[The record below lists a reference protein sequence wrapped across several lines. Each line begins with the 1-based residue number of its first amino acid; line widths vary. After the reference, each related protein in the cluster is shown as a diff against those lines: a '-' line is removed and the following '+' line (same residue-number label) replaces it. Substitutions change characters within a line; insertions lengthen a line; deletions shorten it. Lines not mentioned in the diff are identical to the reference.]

1 VTATTT
7 PTARRAWIAVAIA
20 TVATLLARLVLARS
34 VVSPFIFQDEGG
46 YVGVA
51 RLLAGDPPS
60 LYGPTYLP
68 GWGVLLAPAA
78 ALLDPDA
85 LHTAAQVVDAVVA
98 AATIPVLHLLGRRL
112 AGTPPWVSA
121 VAAVAGGL
129 TAASVLQAT
138 MLLPEALLTLVVA
151 LAVLALHA
159 ALVAGTATRAAV
171 AGAVAGASYAIHPR
185 ALVVVVA
192 VLVVAAVAW
201 RTRGLTAGAAGALAG
216 SAVVVAG
223 GAQLAHAWAT
233 SQLYRSGTQPSLAGS
248 PLGALGEP
256 VGSAVIAL
264 GQSWYLVVASLGLGA
279 LGLVAA
285 AHLGWSQRTA
295 PAGLAATFVVLGVA
309 GSLVLGTI
317 GSYEVGAGTSVGRA
331 DLPLYGRYLEQ
342 WTPVL
347 VVLAP
352 ALARRWARLAVPAT
366 GVGVVVGALALHAR
380 YDDEVWRSPIA
391 WHNVAALRVPVEAF
405 GRDHV
410 VATGVAA
417 GIAITVLGLL
427 ATAGADRRW
436 WVVPLG
442 TVVAVNV
449 ASGTILVRDWAG
461 PASEAWAAR
470 HELGEL
476 AAPAAA
482 TVWIDLDEDFH
493 VHWAYN
499 AQFWHP
505 DLAVAYYE
513 GAPPPQAVLVAG
525 SPSTPPEP
533 GATLLATEPDGTV
546 GLWDTAR

>member
-1 VTATTT
+1 VTA
-7 PTARRAWIAVAIA
+7 ARRAWIAVAIA
-20 TVATLLARLVLARS
+20 TVATLIARLVLARS

-51 RLLAGDPPS
+51 RLLAGDAPS

-68 GWGVLLAPAA
+68 LWGVLLAPAA
-78 ALLDPDA
+78 AALDPGA
-85 LHTAAQVVDAVVA
+85 LHTAAQVLNALVA
-98 AATIPVLHLLGRRL
+98 AATIPVLHLLGRRV

-121 VAAVAGGL
+121 AAAVAGGL

-138 MLLPEALLTLVVA
+138 MLLPEALLALTVA
-151 LAVLALHA
+151 AVVLALHA
-159 ALVAGTATRAAV
+159 ALGDRRVGPAV
-171 AGAVAGASYAIHPR
+171 
-185 ALVVVVA
+185 
-192 VLVVAAVAW
+192 
-201 RTRGLTAGAAGALAG
+201 AAGALAG
-216 SAVVVAG
+216 ASYGVHPRAVVVVVAVVVVAVAAWRSGTLGARAAGALG
-223 GAQLAHAWAT
+223 GAAVVAAAASQVLHAWAT
-233 SQLYRSGTQPSLAGS
+233 SELYRSGTQPSLAGS

-264 GQSWYLVVASLGLGA
+264 GQSWYVVVASLGLVAVGF
-279 LGLVAA
+279 AA
-285 AHLGWSQRTA
+285 AAQLGWTQRST
-295 PAGLAATFVVLGVA
+295 PAGLAAGFVVLGVL
-309 GSLVLGTI
+309 GSLALGTI

-352 ALARRWARLAVPAT
+352 ALARRWVRVVVPAT
-366 GVGVVVGALALHAR
+366 GAAVVAAAIALHAR
-380 YDDEVWRSPIA
+380 YADEVWRGPMA
-391 WHNVAALRVPVEAF
+391 WHNVAALRVPVEVF

-417 GIAITVLGLL
+417 AVALTAAGLV
-427 ATAGADRRW
+427 ATAGTDRRW

-442 TVVAVNV
+442 AVAAVNV
-449 ASGTILVRDWAG
+449 ASGTILVREWAA

-470 HELGEL
+470 HELGDL
-476 AAPAAA
+476 AGPAAS
-482 TVWIDLDEDFH
+482 TVWVDLDEDFH

-499 AQFWHP
+499 AQFWDP
-505 DLAVAYYE
+505 DLDIAYYE
-513 GAPPPQAVLVAG
+513 GPPPPQAALVAG

-533 GATLLATEPDGTV
+533 GASLLATEPDGTI